1 MKPDGSL
8 DAPFTLDDDP
18 PSHVPAPTVRRR
30 HRQTLDQDGLEE
42 ISDAQQ
48 AAAAWKEVA
57 ARRQTK
63 QRHGKNMSNDTSGG
77 DSSTKD
83 SNLTNKPRDRTS
95 SSTKSVEIVDL
106 SIDEDEPPVSGQA
119 TQSGA
124 STRVNQRPIQGPQGF
139 VPLPT
144 TRHEAVLPERAKPAE
159 SPKRTSRIFS
169 LPMESLATPAYHS
182 HHAPLSPVAR
192 TAGPFSGPSEPSTT
206 PTYHSHFVPS
216 SSVVQATEPSA
227 ELSRGPSANPV
238 YQPRY
243 LPRPSV
249 TQAAGPSAEVSKIT
263 PLNRSPSATSTPRTE
278 PNVTTQA
285 ILEHENL
292 FPQPTDRATSALGA
306 STDRT
311 APVLD
316 HAVDPSAQPTSDIS
330 ETPREQAPFSRG
342 DTVPE
347 SDDATPDDD
356 SGSMTIPLPN
366 KSPEPSFS
374 AIQRLP
380 QKQKAIK
387 SVRRRDDGF
396 SGSQLPVRSPRQSAT
411 DHRDV
416 TNLSFKPLD
425 LGSSKSRS
433 GSPVVTRRSQSK
445 TPTID
450 TSIIADSAP
459 VQTEEESVRA
469 ASPVER
475 STTPTQSPPPPPHDE
490 AGETAPGRAISSTPL
505 LSRSATPTALRPV
518 EASAEP
524 TRPSEAPLPVP
535 EIMIPDVPAPATV
548 VSAHPT
554 IQPEHLRVP
563 VENDGGRTSKKPPL
577 QADVLVT
584 TRSAVEACLKRHVA
598 ERHELHA
605 YLMETKMRN
614 QRTFQEQDLRARS
627 RKQKR
632 PQQPILPERYIQKT
646 SPFEN
651 MRAIQVPF
659 DRANAK
665 RLVDMSQ
672 ETFIKAKP
680 KDTVVKSGLAVPTT
694 KYKSDAPKIPPF
706 KEYVSLRNNVLKD
719 NESKLLATPYFQDED
734 YRGRE
739 VLLDTLPYM
748 YEMTHDEKGPLDF
761 RKEQCRFYDKAIE
774 AFLSE
779 VGITWNDIL
788 FWLLAQD
795 EDLVRIND
803 SLNGSKQFEAQLLE
817 RSRYHIEEFERDGEP
832 KKAILFDRNNKKWE
846 EFVAQLEE
854 PIPSAL
860 RLAATASAAVFKECE
875 FSIWYLAQQSKAV
888 QSLIRKKS
896 AHEQSSK
903 HSTYKKIMCRV
914 CHQHDC
920 LLHGEIRQIPE
931 DSWKTDSED
940 EERATQATDD
950 TSRRGSNNKTP
961 RRVSNFSR
969 DDTDDENEP
978 GDPLPAHFDSDSDI
992 EKVINYKLPANP
1004 SAFESCSET
1013 EMITPK
1019 GAKPPPEQEVDA
1031 TYMGNKLRFINNAD
1045 DKYTNCGPKNLL
1057 CNTVFRIAL
1066 FATRDIKAGTELFF
1080 NYNYPKEKTEQ
1091 FKQPNA
1097 KIVAVKQTKQK
1108 TKKRE
1113 SLTSL
1118 SQPIEDRSRILAA
1131 TAKAREAKAAKRKE
1145 AMLQEGGGEPATRRR
1160 SGTLQARKA
1169 ATSKPGRKAVRKSK
1183 RGGLNRNESTGSDTG
1198 MDVEASDPEIPE
1210 IPPVIESQSTQT
1222 SLYVQD
1228 TEAEDDE
1235 FILPDTQEDEE
1246 QDVAE
1251 PASEDDEPP
1260 GRSTRSRRGP
1270 GRPRRRASDVAPVV
1284 AVKQA
1289 VKQAAKQKKSKMGG
1303 ARPGA
1308 GRKRKRPVIAN
1319 SDDE

>member
-1 MKPDGSL
+1 
-8 DAPFTLDDDP
+8 
-18 PSHVPAPTVRRR
+18 
-30 HRQTLDQDGLEE
+30 
-42 ISDAQQ
+42 
-48 AAAAWKEVA
+48 
-57 ARRQTK
+57 
-63 QRHGKNMSNDTSGG
+63 
-77 DSSTKD
+77 
-83 SNLTNKPRDRTS
+83 
-95 SSTKSVEIVDL
+95 
-106 SIDEDEPPVSGQA
+106 
-119 TQSGA
+119 
-124 STRVNQRPIQGPQGF
+124 
-139 VPLPT
+139 
-144 TRHEAVLPERAKPAE
+144 
-159 SPKRTSRIFS
+159 
-169 LPMESLATPAYHS
+169 
-182 HHAPLSPVAR
+182 
-192 TAGPFSGPSEPSTT
+192 
-206 PTYHSHFVPS
+206 
-216 SSVVQATEPSA
+216 
-227 ELSRGPSANPV
+227 
-238 YQPRY
+238 
-243 LPRPSV
+243 
-249 TQAAGPSAEVSKIT
+249 
-263 PLNRSPSATSTPRTE
+263 
-278 PNVTTQA
+278 
-285 ILEHENL
+285 
-292 FPQPTDRATSALGA
+292 
-306 STDRT
+306 
-311 APVLD
+311 
-316 HAVDPSAQPTSDIS
+316 
-330 ETPREQAPFSRG
+330 
-342 DTVPE
+342 
-347 SDDATPDDD
+347 
-356 SGSMTIPLPN
+356 
-366 KSPEPSFS
+366 
-374 AIQRLP
+374 
-380 QKQKAIK
+380 
-387 SVRRRDDGF
+387 
-396 SGSQLPVRSPRQSAT
+396 
-411 DHRDV
+411 
-416 TNLSFKPLD
+416 
-425 LGSSKSRS
+425 
-433 GSPVVTRRSQSK
+433 
-445 TPTID
+445 
-450 TSIIADSAP
+450 
-459 VQTEEESVRA
+459 
-469 ASPVER
+469 
-475 STTPTQSPPPPPHDE
+475 
-490 AGETAPGRAISSTPL
+490 
-505 LSRSATPTALRPV
+505 
-518 EASAEP
+518 
-524 TRPSEAPLPVP
+524 
-535 EIMIPDVPAPATV
+535 
-548 VSAHPT
+548 
-554 IQPEHLRVP
+554 
-563 VENDGGRTSKKPPL
+563 
-577 QADVLVT
+577 
-584 TRSAVEACLKRHVA
+584 
-598 ERHELHA
+598 
-605 YLMETKMRN
+605 METKLRN

-632 PQQPILPERYIQKT
+632 PQQPILPEKYIQKT

-779 VGITWNDIL
+779 IGITWNDVL
-788 FWLLAQD
+788 FWLLAPDQD
-795 EDLVRIND
+795 IIRIND

-817 RSRYHIEEFERDGEP
+817 RSQYHIEEFERDGEP

-846 EFVAQLEE
+846 EFVAQLEK

-860 RLAATASAAVFKECE
+860 RLAATASAAVFRECE
-875 FSIWYLAQQSKAV
+875 FSIWYLAQESKAV

-920 LLHGEIRQIPE
+920 LLHGEIRQVPE

-1019 GAKPPPEQEVDA
+1019 GAKPPPVVQRTCCNVAIQRGVPRKTLLGHSEVHGFGLYMGEDIKSGEYIGEYTGEAISVKEGDRRVTIYDYQKTMYLFRLNSKQEVDA

-1131 TAKAREAKAAKRKE
+1131 TAKAREAKAAKRRE
-1145 AMLQEGGGEPATRRR
+1145 AMLQEGGVEPATRRR

-1270 GRPRRRASDVAPVV
+1270 GRPRRRGSDVAPVV

-1289 VKQAAKQKKSKMGG
+1289 VKQKKSKMGG

>member
-18 PSHVPAPTVRRR
+18 PSYVPAPTVRRR

-83 SNLTNKPRDRTS
+83 SNLTSKPRDRTS

-106 SIDEDEPPVSGQA
+106 STDEDEPPVSGQA

-139 VPLPT
+139 DPLPT

-182 HHAPLSPVAR
+182 CHAPLSSVAR
-192 TAGPFSGPSEPSTT
+192 TAEPFTGLSEPSTT
-206 PTYHSHFVPS
+206 PTYHSHFVPG
-216 SSVVQATEPSA
+216 SSVQVTEPSA
-227 ELSRGPSANPV
+227 ELSRESSANPV

-243 LPRPSV
+243 LPRSSV
-249 TQAAGPSAEVSKIT
+249 TQGAGPSAEVSKVT

-278 PNVTTQA
+278 PSVTTQA
-285 ILEHENL
+285 VLGHGNIS
-292 FPQPTDRATSALGA
+292 PQPTSRATSTLGA

-316 HAVDPSAQPTSDIS
+316 HAVDPSVQPTRNVS
-330 ETPREQAPFSRG
+330 ETPHEQAPSSRG

-347 SDDATPDDD
+347 SDDASPDDD
-356 SGSMTIPLPN
+356 SGSMTIPLPT
-366 KSPEPSFS
+366 KSPDPSLS
-374 AIQRLP
+374 GIQRPP

-387 SVRRRDDGF
+387 SVRRRDDGS
-396 SGSQLPVRSPRQSAT
+396 SGSQLPVRPPRQFTA

-416 TNLSFKPLD
+416 TNLFFKPLD
-425 LGSSKSRS
+425 PSSSKSRS

-459 VQTEEESVRA
+459 AQTEEESVRA

-490 AGETAPGRAISSTPL
+490 AGEPAPRRAISSTPL
-505 LSRSATPTALRPV
+505 LSRSANPTALCPV

-548 VSAHPT
+548 VSTHPT

-563 VENDGGRTSKKPPL
+563 VENDGGRTSKKLSL

-632 PQQPILPERYIQKT
+632 PQQPILPEKYIQKT

-680 KDTVVKSGLAVPTT
+680 KDTVVKSSLAVPTT

-779 VGITWNDIL
+779 IGITWNDIL
-788 FWLLAQD
+788 FWLLAPDQD
-795 EDLVRIND
+795 IIQIND

-875 FSIWYLAQQSKAV
+875 FSIWYLAQRSKAV
-888 QSLIRKKS
+888 QSLIQKKS
-896 AHEQSSK
+896 AHQQSSK

-914 CHQHDC
+914 CHQ
-920 LLHGEIRQIPE
+920 
-931 DSWKTDSED
+931 
-940 EERATQATDD
+940 
-950 TSRRGSNNKTP
+950 
-961 RRVSNFSR
+961 
-969 DDTDDENEP
+969 
-978 GDPLPAHFDSDSDI
+978 
-992 EKVINYKLPANP
+992 
-1004 SAFESCSET
+1004 
-1013 EMITPK
+1013 
-1019 GAKPPPEQEVDA
+1019 
-1031 TYMGNKLRFINNAD
+1031 
-1045 DKYTNCGPKNLL
+1045 
-1057 CNTVFRIAL
+1057 
-1066 FATRDIKAGTELFF
+1066 
-1080 NYNYPKEKTEQ
+1080 
-1091 FKQPNA
+1091 
-1097 KIVAVKQTKQK
+1097 
-1108 TKKRE
+1108 
-1113 SLTSL
+1113 
-1118 SQPIEDRSRILAA
+1118 
-1131 TAKAREAKAAKRKE
+1131 
-1145 AMLQEGGGEPATRRR
+1145 
-1160 SGTLQARKA
+1160 
-1169 ATSKPGRKAVRKSK
+1169 
-1183 RGGLNRNESTGSDTG
+1183 
-1198 MDVEASDPEIPE
+1198 
-1210 IPPVIESQSTQT
+1210 
-1222 SLYVQD
+1222 
-1228 TEAEDDE
+1228 
-1235 FILPDTQEDEE
+1235 
-1246 QDVAE
+1246 
-1251 PASEDDEPP
+1251 
-1260 GRSTRSRRGP
+1260 
-1270 GRPRRRASDVAPVV
+1270 
-1284 AVKQA
+1284 
-1289 VKQAAKQKKSKMGG
+1289 
-1303 ARPGA
+1303 
-1308 GRKRKRPVIAN
+1308 
-1319 SDDE
+1319 

>member
-1 MKPDGSL
+1 
-8 DAPFTLDDDP
+8 
-18 PSHVPAPTVRRR
+18 
-30 HRQTLDQDGLEE
+30 
-42 ISDAQQ
+42 
-48 AAAAWKEVA
+48 
-57 ARRQTK
+57 
-63 QRHGKNMSNDTSGG
+63 
-77 DSSTKD
+77 
-83 SNLTNKPRDRTS
+83 
-95 SSTKSVEIVDL
+95 
-106 SIDEDEPPVSGQA
+106 
-119 TQSGA
+119 
-124 STRVNQRPIQGPQGF
+124 
-139 VPLPT
+139 
-144 TRHEAVLPERAKPAE
+144 
-159 SPKRTSRIFS
+159 
-169 LPMESLATPAYHS
+169 
-182 HHAPLSPVAR
+182 
-192 TAGPFSGPSEPSTT
+192 
-206 PTYHSHFVPS
+206 
-216 SSVVQATEPSA
+216 
-227 ELSRGPSANPV
+227 
-238 YQPRY
+238 
-243 LPRPSV
+243 
-249 TQAAGPSAEVSKIT
+249 
-263 PLNRSPSATSTPRTE
+263 
-278 PNVTTQA
+278 
-285 ILEHENL
+285 
-292 FPQPTDRATSALGA
+292 
-306 STDRT
+306 
-311 APVLD
+311 
-316 HAVDPSAQPTSDIS
+316 
-330 ETPREQAPFSRG
+330 
-342 DTVPE
+342 
-347 SDDATPDDD
+347 
-356 SGSMTIPLPN
+356 
-366 KSPEPSFS
+366 
-374 AIQRLP
+374 
-380 QKQKAIK
+380 
-387 SVRRRDDGF
+387 
-396 SGSQLPVRSPRQSAT
+396 
-411 DHRDV
+411 
-416 TNLSFKPLD
+416 
-425 LGSSKSRS
+425 
-433 GSPVVTRRSQSK
+433 
-445 TPTID
+445 
-450 TSIIADSAP
+450 
-459 VQTEEESVRA
+459 
-469 ASPVER
+469 
-475 STTPTQSPPPPPHDE
+475 
-490 AGETAPGRAISSTPL
+490 
-505 LSRSATPTALRPV
+505 
-518 EASAEP
+518 
-524 TRPSEAPLPVP
+524 
-535 EIMIPDVPAPATV
+535 
-548 VSAHPT
+548 
-554 IQPEHLRVP
+554 
-563 VENDGGRTSKKPPL
+563 
-577 QADVLVT
+577 
-584 TRSAVEACLKRHVA
+584 
-598 ERHELHA
+598 
-605 YLMETKMRN
+605 MRN

-632 PQQPILPERYIQKT
+632 PQQPTLPEKYIQKT

-680 KDTVVKSGLAVPTT
+680 KDTVVKSGLAAPTT

-761 RKEQCRFYDKAIE
+761 RKEQCRFYEKAIE

-779 VGITWNDIL
+779 IGITWNDIL
-788 FWLLAQD
+788 FWLLAPDQD
-795 EDLVRIND
+795 IIQINK
-803 SLNGSKQFEAQLLE
+803 SLEGNKQFEAQLLE

-832 KKAILFDRNNKKWE
+832 KKAILFNRNNKKWE
-846 EFVAQLEE
+846 GFVAQLEE

-888 QSLIRKKS
+888 QSLIRTKS

-914 CHQHDC
+914 CHKHNC
-920 LLHGEIRQIPE
+920 LTHGEIRQVPE

-950 TSRRGSNNKTP
+950 TSRRGSDNRIP
-961 RRVSNFSR
+961 RRVSNFSK

-1004 SAFESCSET
+1004 SAFETCSET

-1019 GAKPPPEQEVDA
+1019 GAKPPPDLCGSCGASEILDPVNRYNDEVVQRNCCNVAIQRGVPRKTLLGHSEVHGFGLYMGEDIKSGEYIGEYTGEAISVKEGDRRVTIYDYQKTMYLFRLNSKQEVDA

-1145 AMLQEGGGEPATRRR
+1145 AMLQEGGVEPATRRR

-1169 ATSKPGRKAVRKSK
+1169 ATSKPGRKTVRKSK

-1198 MDVEASDPEIPE
+1198 MDAEASDPEIPE

-1260 GRSTRSRRGP
+1260 GRSTRSRRAP
-1270 GRPRRRASDVAPVV
+1270 VRPRKRGSDVAPVV

-1289 VKQAAKQKKSKMGG
+1289 VKQKKGKGG